1 MHGPDWIQIKFRPR
15 SETGDTLWEDLPYV
29 TIIFLRCEDTGS
41 LVVKVELPLLS
52 PDPESAATEELPE
65 LESSALK
72 EEELKDA
79 FELEAPR

>member
-1 MHGPDWIQIKFRPR
+1 MIL
-15 SETGDTLWEDLPYV
+15 SEKIPFV
-29 TIIFLRCEDTGS
+29 KISFLRCENTDS

-65 LESSALK
+65 LDSSALK

-79 FELEAPR
+79 CELEAHR